1 LAAIAAPPGD
11 AAVAKGSLARDQL
24 GQDNLV
30 TAISINDPAPAPTG
44 AATAPPRLDPALTDA
59 AAALEAA
66 LQARAPALQ
75 AGNQFVRK
83 LAVEVG
89 RGLGLSDA
97 DLVAV
102 DVCAQLRDVG
112 MIGLPDSVI
121 LATGPLSP
129 AEWSLVNQH
138 PELGAELLQSLP
150 GLAVMAP
157 LVRAHHERWDGRGY
171 PDGLAGEAIPLPS
184 RVVSACD
191 AFVAIATDRPHRR
204 GLGAGGA
211 LDYILRERGEQ
222 FDPRVVDALSRALTG
237 RGRERSDST
246 TEHSEPAGH
255 GPDSGRR
262 PPGLA
267 AEADDVAAPPRRGR
281 ARDTQAR
288 SRELRTA
295 LEQFDTIP
303 AFEPACER
311 VLAVTEFASSLDR
324 RELVSAIEADIGL
337 TAAVLRVAQERTSA
351 AAGSVTTAVGV
362 LTPDEIRL
370 AVTELPRMA
379 FPWQTGFEAL
389 LLQCRVH
396 AQAVARA
403 ADRMAHMVRPFDRDE
418 VVTAAIV
425 HDIGKLLLAQVAPEL
440 AAIDAA
446 QHTPEQRVRLERR
459 ELGFDHPTLGGLL
472 ARRWGFADR
481 LGTAVSAHHSDRP
494 AGITAALV
502 RLADMVVH
510 HAHGDAVERP
520 VMLRLAARCELSVK
534 TLREVVFDL
543 PHSGGSERRRAERSP
558 LSARQ
563 TAILRLV
570 TEGMRAAQ
578 IARELDVSESTVRTH
593 LHEAYSRLEVA
604 DRAQAVLRATE
615 MGWI

>member
-1 LAAIAAPPGD
+1 M
-11 AAVAKGSLARDQL
+11 
-24 GQDNLV
+24 
-30 TAISINDPAPAPTG
+30 TATSINDPASAPAG
-44 AATAPPRLDPALTDA
+44 AHAESPRGDSVPADV

-66 LQARAPALQ
+66 LCARVPTLQ

-83 LAVEVG
+83 LATEVG
-89 RGLGLSDA
+89 RGL
-97 DLVAV
+97 DLDDDQLLAV
-102 DVCAQLRDVG
+102 DVCARLRDVG

-129 AEWSLVNQH
+129 AEWALMNQH
-138 PELGAELLQSLP
+138 PELGAELLRSLP
-150 GLAVMAP
+150 TLAPMAQ

-171 PDGLAGEAIPLPS
+171 PDGLTGEAIPLAS
-184 RVVSACD
+184 RVVAACD

-222 FDPRVVDALSRALTG
+222 FDPGVVDALSLALTG
-237 RGRERSDST
+237 RARGGSDS
-246 TEHSEPAGH
+246 ARD
-255 GPDSGRR
+255 GPISTG
-262 PPGLA
+262 
-267 AEADDVAAPPRRGR
+267 EADGGAAGGGRGGHTR
-281 ARDTQAR
+281 ARDADARSREAR

-295 LEQFDTIP
+295 LERFDAIP
-303 AFEPACER
+303 CFEPACER
-311 VLAVTEFASSLDR
+311 VLAATEFGSAPDR
-324 RELVSAIEADIGL
+324 GELVSAIEADIGL
-337 TAAVLRVAQERTSA
+337 TVAVLRAAQQRTSA
-351 AAGSVTTAVGV
+351 AAASVTAAVGALTPEEIRTAV
-362 LTPDEIRL
+362 T
-370 AVTELPRMA
+370 ALPRMA

-389 LLQCRVH
+389 LLQSRIH

-403 ADRMAHMVRPFDRDE
+403 SDRFAHMLRPFGRDE

-440 AAIDAA
+440 AAIDDA

-472 ARRWGFADR
+472 ARRWGFADS
-481 LGTAVSAHHSDRP
+481 LGTAISAHHSDRP
-494 AGITAALV
+494 AGMTTALV

-510 HAHGDAVERP
+510 HAHGEAVERP
-520 VMLRLAARCELSVK
+520 VMLRLAARCELSVR

-558 LSARQ
+558 LSTRQ

-593 LHEAYSRLEVA
+593 LHEAYNRLEVA

-615 MGWI
+615 MGWL